1 MRTPLTTAD
10 WTALAIF
17 LAAWILYEP
26 LRRAGGRRGGLIN
39 TDMLV
44 VRRAWMANMV
54 VRENRFMDGQ
64 LLGQVLNSNSF
75 FASSNLILIAG
86 ATGLLFHGAESY
98 RTAATLIVVKASSR
112 ALFEAQVGL
121 IALTLARGLL
131 AFIWSIRQLNYCLAA
146 FGAAPSAAGGA
157 ANDAYAAAA
166 ANLLNPALSAFT
178 AGVRSY
184 YFAAA
189 AAAWLFGPWA
199 FMGATVLVVALLLW
213 RQRRSPAARAIASLR
228 RLLEPPMPA
237 APERVRDP
245 ARRR

>member
-1 MRTPLTTAD
+1 MSSPLTTAD
-10 WTALAIF
+10 WAALAIF
-17 LAAWILYEP
+17 LVAWALYAPIL
-26 LRRAGGRRGGLIN
+26 RVSSRRGGAIN

-44 VRRAWMANMV
+44 IRRAWMANMV

-86 ATGLLFHGAESY
+86 ATGMLFHGAESY

-146 FGAAPSAAGGA
+146 FGAAPIAAGGV
-157 ANDAYAAAA
+157 ANDAYAVAAA
-166 ANLLNPALSAFT
+166 SLLNPALSAFT
-178 AGVRSY
+178 AGVRGY

-189 AAAWLFGPWA
+189 AFAWLFGPWA
-199 FMGATVLVVALLLW
+199 FVGATILVVVLFFW
-213 RQRRSPAARAIASLR
+213 RQRLSPAARAIATLR
-228 RLLEPPMPA
+228 GLLEPSPTPA
-237 APERVRDP
+237 PDP
-245 ARRR
+245 VGRR